1 MVHVGILCEQRR
13 DDLGAAVA
21 AGGVQRRVAI
31 VVGLVHVGVLCEQR
45 RDDLDVAVVTGG
57 VQRRDAIVGGLVHV
71 GVLCEQRRDLLDVAF
86 MAGNVQRRGAVIVL
100 GLVHVD
106 ADRDHRPDVRRRDA
120 QLLLLLFR
128 LLLFCAFFKLKRR
141 PTPCFLLP

>member
-1 MVHVGILCEQRR
+1 MQDAHELRCQSVEAAERAYALGYATVALETVCEATHASDATPLIWGAPR
-13 DDLGAAVA
+13 DVDAPAL
-21 AGGVQRRVAI
+21 AG
-31 VVGLVHVGVLCEQR
+31 
-45 RDDLDVAVVTGG
+45 D
-57 VQRRDAIVGGLVHV
+57 
-71 GVLCEQRRDLLDVAF
+71 
-86 MAGNVQRRGAVIVL
+86 VQRRGAVIVL